1 MSFIK
6 AIVLGSFLFF
16 VLNVQASFTTP
27 SLSANWQQQKFSYHV
42 KGEINAPKVL
52 LLGGGPGFS
61 SWNLEPIQTKIAAM
75 GYRVFLADML
85 GIGENRHLNPQPV
98 LNAWVEQLDTLLT
111 QQLNAGEKVILVGH
125 SWGALMAMLYA
136 QSHNNKV
143 AKIIL
148 LNPVDPEKAAM
159 QNLTDEIHL
168 RNQENVNVDWDSD
181 QAWSNE
187 IGDQNQDLEH
197 LTLRQIQQ
205 VLPTYFMDYNLGVKY
220 AKQFTVKDFNIDL
233 NIQAWKEYDQ
243 NPIKFKTINQFK
255 QPVSF
260 IDCNQDYLMPY
271 NLNAMQ
277 NKMQFQQVDLIDQ
290 CGHFPWIEQSQTFY
304 RLLKEHLVNDATVA
318 IKPSLSHPLLGGSS

>member
-1 MSFIK
+1 MSFLK
-6 AIVLGSFLFF
+6 ASVLGSLLFL
-16 VLNVQASFTTP
+16 VVNVQANFKTP
-27 SLSANWQQQKFSYHV
+27 PLFAQWQQQNFSYHLQGDV
-42 KGEINAPKVL
+42 NAPNVL

-61 SWNLEPIQTKIAAM
+61 SWNLEPIQTKITAM
-75 GYRVFLADML
+75 GYRVLLADML
-85 GIGENRHLNPQPV
+85 GIGENQHLKTQPV
-98 LNAWVEQLDTLLT
+98 LKAWVEQIDAILA
-111 QQLNAGEKVILVGH
+111 QQLKQGQKVILVGH
-125 SWGALMAMLYA
+125 SWGAIMAMLYA
-136 QSHNNKV
+136 QTHNEKV

-168 RNQENVNVDWDSD
+168 RNGENIEIDWESD

-187 IGDQNQDLEH
+187 IDESQQSLDH

-205 VLPTYFMDYNLGVKY
+205 VLPTYFMDYELGVKY
-220 AKQFTVKDFNIDL
+220 AKQFTVKDFDIDL

-277 NKMQFQQVDLIDQ
+277 KNMQFQQVDLIDQ
-290 CGHFPWIEQSQTFY
+290 CGHFPWIEQSQIFY
-304 RLLKEHLVNDATVA
+304 GLLREHLVNEPSVA
-318 IKPSLSHPLLGGSS
+318 VKSSNNPRLLGGS